1 MTKTPFI
8 TADKLDQITAEFPTP
23 FHLYDKKVF
32 VKQRV
37 QLMQPFHGILVLKN
51 SLL

>member
-23 FHLYDKKVF
+23 FTFTMKKVF

>member
-8 TADKLDQITAEFPTP
+8 TADKLDQITAEF
-23 FHLYDKKVF
+23 

-37 QLMQPFHGILVLKN
+37 QSMQPFHGILVLKN
-51 SLL
+51 SLQ